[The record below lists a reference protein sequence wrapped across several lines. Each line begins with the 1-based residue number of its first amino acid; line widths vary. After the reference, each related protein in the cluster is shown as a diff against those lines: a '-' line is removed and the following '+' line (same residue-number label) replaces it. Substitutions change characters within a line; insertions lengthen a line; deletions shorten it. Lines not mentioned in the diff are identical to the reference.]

1 MLTKDL
7 QLLPNL
13 GLNVQIPW
21 MTFPEFLFEI
31 VHIAQS
37 ELAFSEP
44 LDARQNVTDP
54 AAALC
59 TASLHECESPPAVP
73 DLGWCV
79 NHGGVHDG
87 DPHFFRY
94 VSQENIA
101 ADIAGAPR
109 DGGELLSLLDDLW
122 CDEMTRDDEETGDPP
137 RVRQILQEEESWG
150 ATFLHRRR
158 HDRPG
163 GIEDPSPESM
173 LLALQLKAFVA

>member
-1 MLTKDL
+1 
-7 QLLPNL
+7 
-13 GLNVQIPW
+13 
-21 MTFPEFLFEI
+21 MTFPKFLFEI

-59 TASLHECESPPAVP
+59 SASLHESESPPAVP

-79 NHGGVHDG
+79 NHGSVHNR
-87 DPHFFRY
+87 DPHFFWY
-94 VSQENIA
+94 VSEENIA
-101 ADIAGAPR
+101 ANVAGASR
-109 DGGELLSLLDDLW
+109 RGGELLSLLDDLR
-122 CDEMTRDDEETGDPP
+122 CDEVTRDDEEAGDPP
-137 RVRQILQEEESWG
+137 SVRQILQEEESWG
-150 ATFLHRRR
+150 AALLHRGR

-173 LLALQLKAFVA
+173 HLALQLKAFVA